1 MEIDTMNSLETITE
15 FLAWCTAINF
25 GILLLAAFVLTVM
38 RSWIVKVHTRIF
50 GLNEEDLSRA
60 YVQYLAHYKIAIIML
75 NFVPWVALKIIA

>member
-1 MEIDTMNSLETITE
+1 MNSLETVTE

-25 GILLLAAFVLTVM
+25 GILLLATFFLTVM
-38 RSWIVKVHTRIF
+38 RSWVVQTHARIF
-50 GLNEEDLSRA
+50 GLNEEDLLRE

>member
-25 GILLLAAFVLTVM
+25 GILLLAALMLTVM

-50 GLNEEDLSRA
+50 RLSEEDLLRA

>member
-1 MEIDTMNSLETITE
+1 MNSLETITE

-25 GILLLAAFVLTVM
+25 GILLLATFFLTVM
-38 RSWIVKVHTRIF
+38 RSWVVQTHARIF
-50 GLNEEDLSRA
+50 GLNEDDLLRA